1 MHNNENIQWRESSF
15 KAIIPFIVFVLFYF
29 GFSLWTRDFS
39 KVPMTVAFI
48 ISSAVA
54 LILNHRE
61 RLHKKIELFALGMGN
76 KDIMIM
82 CLVFILAGAFTASA
96 KAVGGVE
103 AAVSI
108 AQNFIPAQF
117 MVLGLFIISAL
128 ISLSIGTSC
137 GTIAAIVPIA
147 VSISQ
152 SFGINPSFV
161 LGATVGG
168 AMFGDNMSLISDT
181 KIAASRTQNVEMRD
195 EMLYNLRIITVPA
208 ILCILLYTLPIFAST
223 NSVVEHSVLTID
235 NYVKVIP
242 YVLLLILGISGVN
255 VMFLLLFGTILNT
268 IIGILYGMFNIFDAF
283 GYIGDGTVS
292 MATTLIVAML
302 AGGLLL
308 LVRYNGG
315 ITYIIKETGR
325 WIKDNR
331 TCEIGICFLVG
342 IINFFT
348 ANNTVAIITSGSIAR
363 ELSEKYGV
371 NPIRTASLLDTTSCV
386 VQGMIP
392 YGAQILIATSLAAS
406 IGVSSF
412 TILKGMFYPI
422 LMLFGLIFSVSGIS
436 AGFLKQKKFNSN

>member
-1 MHNNENIQWRESSF
+1 MDNKETQQWRECSF
-15 KAIIPFIVFVLFYF
+15 KAIIPFIVFVIFYF

-39 KVPMTVAFI
+39 RVPMTVAFI
-48 ISSAVA
+48 ISSATA
-54 LILNHRE
+54 LILNHKE
-61 RLHKKIELFALGMGN
+61 KLSKKIELFALGMGN

-82 CLVFILAGAFTASA
+82 CLIFILAGAFTASA

-103 AAVSI
+103 AMVAI
-108 AQNFIPAQF
+108 AQHFIPAQF

-152 SFGINPSFV
+152 AVGLNPSFV

-181 KIAASRTQNVEMRD
+181 KIAASRTQNVEMRH
-195 EMLYNLRIITVPA
+195 EMLYNLRIITIPA
-208 ILCILLYTLPIFAST
+208 ILCILLYTLPIFSST
-223 NSVVEHSVLTID
+223 NPNITNTALSFD
-235 NYVKVIP
+235 NYIKIIP
-242 YVLLLILGISGVN
+242 YILLLVLGISGIN

-268 IIGILYGMFNIFDAF
+268 LIGISYGMFNIFDAF
-283 GYIGDGTVS
+283 GYIGDGTTS
-292 MATTLIVAML
+292 MANTLIVAML

-325 WIKDNR
+325 WIKNKK

-342 IINFFT
+342 IINLFT
-348 ANNTVAIITSGSIAR
+348 ANNTVAIITSGSIAK
-363 ELSEKYGV
+363 ELSEKYNV

-392 YGAQILIATSLAAS
+392 YGAQILIASSLAIS
-406 IGVSSF
+406 IGATPF
-412 TILKGMFYPI
+412 TILKGMFYPL
-422 LMLFGLIFSVSGIS
+422 LMSFGLLCSV
-436 AGFLKQKKFNSN
+436 LRTKNK

>member
-1 MHNNENIQWRESSF
+1 MNNKEYEQWRESSF
-15 KAIIPFIVFVLFYF
+15 KALIPFIVFVFFYF
-29 GFSLWTRDFS
+29 GFSLLTKDFS

-48 ISSAVA
+48 ISSATA
-54 LILNHRE
+54 LILNHKE
-61 RLHKKIELFALGMGN
+61 KLSKKIELFALGMGN

-82 CLVFILAGAFTASA
+82 CMIFILAGAFTATA
-96 KAVGGVE
+96 QAVGGVE
-103 AAVSI
+103 AAVNI
-108 AQNFIPAQF
+108 AQYFIPTQF
-117 MVLGLFIISAL
+117 MVLGLFVISAL

-152 SFGINPSFV
+152 SVGFEPSVV

-181 KIAASRTQNVEMRD
+181 KIAASRTQNVEMRE
-195 EMLYNLRIITVPA
+195 EMFFNLKIITLPA
-208 ILCILLYTLPIFAST
+208 ILCIILYLMPIFTATAGTSAAS
-223 NSVVEHSVLTID
+223 LPTID
-235 NYVKVIP
+235 NYIKVAP
-242 YVLLLILGISGVN
+242 YILLLILGISGIN

-268 IIGILYGMFNIFDAF
+268 IIGIFYGMFDIFSAF
-283 GYIGDGTVS
+283 SYIGVGTTS
-292 MATTLIVAML
+292 MANTIVVAML

-315 ITYIIKETGR
+315 ITFIINETER
-325 WIKDNR
+325 LIKSKK

-342 IINFFT
+342 VINLFT

-363 ELSEKYGV
+363 EISEKFKID
-371 NPIRTASLLDTTSCV
+371 PRRTASLLDTTSCC

-392 YGAQILIATSLAAS
+392 YGAQILIAAALSAS

-412 TILKGMFYPI
+412 TIMKGLFYPV
-422 LMLFGLIFSVSGIS
+422 LMAFGLLFSI
-436 AGFLKQKKFNSN
+436 LRTKD